1 MKKKKKEQ
9 NDTFAKSILIIISY
23 FALPYIVKFITNSRL
38 ISMLLYLIYAIILIF
53 LYKDTFFADFK
64 DIKKNWRKY
73 IKNILISIILI
84 FLSMII
90 INMAIGILFNIK
102 ETSENDFSLLNTFN
116 ENPIVVILL
125 TCLYYPLIE
134 GIIFRKSTRDI
145 IDSKWVFI
153 IFSSLF
159 YFFFNIVYTSMSFNN
174 IMASLCYF
182 STMIIVSAS
191 YWKTTNFTVS
201 ILIMSIFNLI
211 VCLLRF
217 I

>member
-1 MKKKKKEQ
+1 MKKKKNEQ
-9 NDTFAKSILIIISY
+9 NDIFVKSILIIISY
-23 FALPYIVKFITNSRL
+23 FALPYIVKFVTNSRL
-38 ISMLLYLIYAIILIF
+38 ISMLLYLIYAIILMF
-53 LYKDTFFADFK
+53 LYRNTFFSDFK
-64 DIKKNWRKY
+64 DIKKNWKKY
-73 IKNILISIILI
+73 IKNILISIVLI
-84 FLSMII
+84 FVSMII
-90 INMAIGILFNIK
+90 INMVIGILFDIK
-102 ETSENDFSLLNTFN
+102 ETSENDFSLLNTFK
-116 ENPIVVILL
+116 ESPIVVILL

-145 IDSKWVFI
+145 IDSKWFFI

-159 YFFFNIVYTSMSFNN
+159 YFLFNIIYTSMSFNN

-182 STMIIVSAS
+182 STMMIVSAS

-217 I
+217 M